1 MAPLWDELGDCTK
14 LVHTE
19 LVEPRSY
26 QINIASS
33 IGAGKNTLVVLPTG
47 LGKTLIAILSIAR
60 ALSEGKRA
68 MLMAPTKPLSEQHY
82 NSLVRMLNIEP
93 TSIALLTGASARAAR
108 KEQNASARVIAATP
122 QTIANDLKSGALSL
136 DEFGIIIFDE
146 CHKAVG
152 KYAYTYIADEAK
164 LKGVQLLG
172 LTASPGSNKKKI
184 DALVGAL
191 GVENIELRV
200 SIDPDVEPYVMD
212 KEMSVLYV
220 KKSQL
225 IDSVLGMLKPI
236 IDLHLGNLY
245 RTGLSPFSKF
255 ENMPKGRL
263 IDIGRNIDKIQA
275 SNYKFNALFNYV
287 YVLDLVHAYDL
298 ISTEGLTPFVKYF
311 ESLQG
316 KELKSRV
323 VKSILNNK
331 EVNSALS
338 MVQAAVANGQEHQKV
353 FALIELLKGQLSDK
367 SVIVFAQ
374 YRSTAKMISEMLLK
388 NMLNSM
394 IFVGKKEGI
403 TQSQQQQAIEDF
415 RQGKFRILVATSIG
429 EEGLDIP
436 SVDAVV
442 FYEPVPSEIR
452 SIQRKGR
459 AGRMKF
465 GEVITMVTKGT
476 KDEMYLL
483 VSRMREKRMRDILM
497 RIKATMAASS
507 YSARKANAGQR
518 PLTL

>member
-1 MAPLWDELGDCTK
+1 MVPLWDELGGYSK

-26 QINIASS
+26 QINIAAS
-33 IGAGKNTLVVLPTG
+33 IGSGRNTLVVLPTG
-47 LGKTLIAILSIAR
+47 LGKTLIAILSIAK
-60 ALSEGKRA
+60 ALSEGRRA
-68 MLMAPTKPLSEQHY
+68 ILLAPTKPLSEQHY
-82 NSLVRMLNIEP
+82 NSLIKLLNIDP
-93 TSIALLTGASARAAR
+93 ASIALLTGTSGKSAR
-108 KEQNASARVIAATP
+108 KERGANARVIAATP

-136 DEFGIIIFDE
+136 DGFGIIIFDE

-152 KYAYTYIADEAK
+152 RYAYTYIADEAK

-184 DALVGAL
+184 DALIETL
-191 GVENIELRV
+191 GIDNIELRV
-200 SIDPDVEPYVMD
+200 SMDPDVEPYVMD
-212 KEMSVLYV
+212 KSMSVIYV

-245 RTGLSPFSKF
+245 HAGLSPFSKF

-275 SNYKFNALFNYV
+275 RNYKFNALFNYV

-298 ISTEGLTPFVKYF
+298 ISTEGLAPFARYF
-311 ESLQG
+311 ESLQNR
-316 KELKSRV
+316 EPKSRV

-338 MVQAAVANGQEHQKV
+338 MVQTAVANGQEHQKA
-353 FALIELLKGQLSDK
+353 FALVELLKGQLYGK
-367 SVIVFAQ
+367 TVIVFAQ
-374 YRSTAKMISEMLLK
+374 YRSTAKMISDILAK
-388 NMLNSM
+388 NMINSM
-394 IFVGKKEGI
+394 VFVGKKEGV
-403 TQSQQQQAIEDF
+403 TQAQQQQAIEDF
-415 RQGKFRILVATSIG
+415 RQGKFKVLVATSIG

-442 FYEPVPSEIR
+442 FYEPIPSEIR

-459 AGRMKF
+459 AGRLKF
-465 GEVITMVTKGT
+465 GEVITMVTKDT

-483 VSRMREKRMRDILM
+483 VSRTREKRMRDILM
-497 RIKATMAASS
+497 KIKAYMSTAA
-507 YSARKANAGQR
+507 YAKRNGNLGQR
-518 PLTL
+518 ML